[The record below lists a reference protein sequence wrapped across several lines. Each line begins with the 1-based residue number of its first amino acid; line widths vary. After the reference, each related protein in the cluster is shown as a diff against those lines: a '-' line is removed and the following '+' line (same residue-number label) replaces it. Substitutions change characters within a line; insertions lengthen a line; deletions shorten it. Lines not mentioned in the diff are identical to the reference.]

1 MSQKY
6 LVLYEYESRY
16 DSELDLVKDE
26 IITLLSTEEGG
37 WSEGKN
43 EKGKLGWYPTA
54 FVAPYNGGAVSQVS
68 NASPQVPIPPRSSAE
83 KTAPETRSPSST
95 PLSSM
100 RVTRDDSVTL
110 KKKKNRSLFTKSVK
124 LSVIS
129 KENNILSRS
138 NSYFHK

>member
-68 NASPQVPIPPRSSAE
+68 NASLKFQSLLVP
-83 KTAPETRSPSST
+83 
-95 PLSSM
+95 
-100 RVTRDDSVTL
+100 VL
-110 KKKKNRSLFTKSVK
+110 KKQHLK
-124 LSVIS
+124 LDLLLPHHFQV
-129 KENNILSRS
+129 
-138 NSYFHK
+138 